1 MRILHLLPYD
11 AAKPGGV
18 QTHVFALSGWL
29 AGRGFESIVAAPASG
44 PGGPPHVDLGRPRRI
59 RLGGTAADL
68 SLSPTALSRLR
79 RLIRSR
85 PWDVIHIQEPLLPA
99 LGPAAL
105 RLAPPEATVVA
116 TIHSAEDAAARVYAG
131 AAPLTRRLLGR
142 ADALIAAS
150 RVSLDRAR
158 PGLPAPA
165 RIIPPAI
172 APLPAAAAARDPDLI
187 LFVGRDEPR
196 KGLAVLLEAAAD
208 LRPDLRLIAAGPI
221 SARSRDRAAELG
233 LAGRVEFPGP
243 VDAAAAR
250 ELMARA
256 AVFCSPALGG
266 EALGLV
272 LIEAM
277 ASGAPVAASDIPG
290 YRVASRNG
298 RAALLVPPADPRV
311 LAQALERLLRDR
323 PLRDRLASAGAAA
336 ARRHDVRRVG
346 AEHERLYER
355 LSRRRRVNP

>member
-1 MRILHLLPYD
+1 MRILHVLPYD

-44 PGGPPHVDLGRPRRI
+44 PAGPPHVDLGRPRRI

-68 SLSPTALSRLR
+68 MLSPAALSRLR

-85 PWDVIHIQEPLLPA
+85 PWDVIHVQEPLLPA

-105 RLAPPEATVVA
+105 RLAPPDAAVVA

-142 ADALIAAS
+142 ADALVAAS

-158 PGLPAPA
+158 PGLPAPV

-172 APLPAAAAARDPDLI
+172 APLPAAAVPRDPGAI
-187 LFVGRDEPR
+187 LFIGRDEPR
-196 KGLAVLLEAAAD
+196 KGLAVLLDAAAH
-208 LRPDLRLIAAGPI
+208 LRPDVRLIAAGPI
-221 SARSRDRAAELG
+221 SARSRDRAAGLG
-233 LAGRVEFPGP
+233 LAGRVDFPGP

-266 EALGLV
+266 EALGLA

-277 ASGAPVAASDIPG
+277 SCGTPVAASDIPG

-298 RAALLVPPADPRV
+298 RAALLVPPGGPRA
-311 LAQALERLLRDR
+311 LARALERLLRDR
-323 PLRDRLASAGAAA
+323 PLRDGLASAGAAA

-346 AEHERLYER
+346 AEHERLYAL
-355 LSRRRRVNP
+355 LSGRRRVNP